1 MNSGSPERISVFPPF
16 SLQLV
21 TNIKKKQQ
29 TGGSLFSC
37 VACLNGSSTGAN
49 VQLSE
54 CFQHHGQRNF
64 IVYTLTG
71 PRDSPHQHHH
81 PPAAGSADVTPIDKN
96 VGVEMAL
103 RV

>member
-1 MNSGSPERISVFPPF
+1 MSVSPPF
-16 SLQLV
+16 SLQRV
-21 TNIKKKQQ
+21 TNIKKKTQQ
-29 TGGSLFSC
+29 TGAFLFSC
-37 VACLNGSSTGAN
+37 VVCLNGSSTGAN

-71 PRDSPHQHHH
+71 PRDSPHQQQHH